1 MKAKQIATIVIAVTM
16 VLSIFGY
23 GVRFFSGEETKTV
36 KKIYY
41 IMQGPVDEQTESML
55 ISKGFTILELYYNQ
69 SLDPSIKSAVEN
81 LPREYTTDNGAIQLI
96 VWEIPS
102 NETMVRIRSMKGEEE
117 VEMNMTEIKNSLCTL
132 LYITPVECL
141 NIT

>member
-1 MKAKQIATIVIAVTM
+1 MKAKQIATIIIAVTM

-23 GVRFFSGEETKTV
+23 GIRFFSSEQSKTV

-41 IMQGPVDEQTESML
+41 IMQGPVDKQTESML
-55 ISKGFTILELYYNQ
+55 ISKGFTILELFYNQ
-69 SLDPSIKSAVEN
+69 SLDPSIKSAVES
-81 LPREYTTDNGAIQLI
+81 LPRKYTTDSGAIQLI

-102 NETMVRIRSMKGEEE
+102 NETMARIRSMKGEEE
-117 VEMNMTEIKNSLCTL
+117 VEMNMTEIKNSLCAL